1 MAKKQDNRKMEVVAP
16 IMGQLEKGRCA
27 DVEEL
32 HVLYRIYVCATIT
45 DEALLLMRERE
56 IRRYVALGAH
66 RAARDFYTGAR
77 HAVLVRIIARA
88 CGVAEV
94 SVYQWVAAGE

>member
-1 MAKKQDNRKMEVVAP
+1 MAKQQDSRKVTVVAP
-16 IMGQLEKGRCA
+16 IMEQLEKGRSA

-32 HVLYRIYVCATIT
+32 HGLYRTYVCATIT
-45 DEALLLMRERE
+45 DEALLLIRERE

-66 RAARDFYTGAR
+66 KAARDFYDGAR
-77 HAVLVRIIARA
+77 HAVLVRILARA

-94 SVYQWVAAGE
+94 SIYQWVAAGE